1 MNRFT
6 VNTSPL
12 EGLWNLSFDLN
23 LKVMKHLLLFSL
35 LASLVLISFGQDN
48 RTLYF
53 PKTEVEVPA
62 TQVPQKKNLWVFVL
76 AGQSNMAGRGQ
87 VEPQDTV
94 PDKRILTINLKGQLV
109 LAKEP
114 LHLQEPG
121 NAGLDCGLSFAR
133 TMIKNLPPNISV
145 LIIPTAIGGSSISKW
160 IGDSLYRRV
169 HLLTNFREKMAVGTK
184 YGVVKAVLWHQGEA
198 DATPQKIPLYKER
211 LKELFTDFRSAA
223 RNASLPVL
231 MGELGP
237 FQYNLEGFIKI
248 NAVLREYAST
258 DEYSAVIPTGDLK
271 DKGDSLH
278 FNSESQ
284 RIMGQRFA
292 EEYLRK
298 FKGN

>member
-1 MNRFT
+1 MI
-6 VNTSPL
+6 P
-12 EGLWNLSFDLN
+12 D
-23 LKVMKHLLLFSL
+23 
-35 LASLVLISFGQDN
+35 
-48 RTLYF
+48 
-53 PKTEVEVPA
+53 
-62 TQVPQKKNLWVFVL
+62 KKNVWVFIL

-94 PDKRILTINLKGQLV
+94 PDKRIMTINSDGQII

-121 NAGLDCGLSFAR
+121 NEGLDCGLSFAR
-133 TMIKNLPPNISV
+133 TMIRNIPENISILV
-145 LIIPTAIGGSSISKW
+145 IPTAIGGSSISKW
-160 IGDSLYRRV
+160 LGDSLYRKV
-169 HLLTNFREKMAVGTK
+169 HLLINFREKMAVGIK

-198 DATPQKIPLYKER
+198 DATPQKIPFYKER
-211 LKELFTDFRSAA
+211 LKALFTDFRAA
-223 RNASLPVL
+223 AANASLPVL

-237 FQYNLEGFIKI
+237 FKYNLEGFLKI
-248 NAVLREYAST
+248 NKVMKEYAAT

-284 RIMGQRFA
+284 RILGQRFA

-298 FKGN
+298 FK